1 MTLEVILFAVFASI
15 AVVSSVLVVTRR
27 NPVIAALCLIL
38 NFGSLSGMYLLL
50 SAQFIAVVQVIVYAG
65 AIMVLFLFVLM
76 LLRPDAERNFFQ
88 HNSVFKWMAIAVS
101 LMTLSL
107 LIYSIVL
114 ATLNTPVSPGHS
126 RAVEIGTVEAIGK
139 ELFST
144 FLLPFEAIGFVLL
157 SATVGALLLSK
168 KKLD

>member
-1 MTLEVILFAVFASI
+1 MEVILFAVFASI

-38 NFGSLSGMYLLL
+38 NFGSLAGMYLLL
-50 SAQFIAVVQVIVYAG
+50 SAQFIAVVQIIVYAG

-76 LLRPDAERNFFQ
+76 LLRPDMERSFFR
-88 HNSVFKWMAIAVS
+88 HDPLFKWAAIIVSVFTFLLLVYAIILTTFNAP
-101 LMTLSL
+101 
-107 LIYSIVL
+107 IL
-114 ATLNTPVSPGHS
+114 ANHAKTI
-126 RAVEIGTVEAIGK
+126 EIGTVEAIGK
-139 ELFST
+139 ELFSN

-157 SATVGALLLSK
+157 SATVGAMLLSK